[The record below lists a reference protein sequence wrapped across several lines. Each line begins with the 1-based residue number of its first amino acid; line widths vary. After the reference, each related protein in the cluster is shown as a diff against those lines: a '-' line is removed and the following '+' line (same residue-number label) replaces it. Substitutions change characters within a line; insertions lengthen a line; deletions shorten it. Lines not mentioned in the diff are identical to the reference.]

1 MSRAGFRSV
10 VLAVA
15 WRNVHNFFTNPAL
28 IIPAMIFPLFF
39 FTAFAGGLSSVAKV
53 PGFNFPDGYT
63 AFQFV
68 FVLLQAS
75 AFAGV
80 FTGFS
85 VARDFETG
93 FSRRLLLAAPR
104 RGGIVAGYVLAGV
117 TRVLFTYVVI
127 TTVALLVG
135 MKVGGGGVDLFG
147 LYGLAVLVNV
157 AATLWSVGVAMR
169 LRTMQAGP
177 AMQMPVF
184 LVLFVAPVYVPLA
197 LVGGWVHAVAKF
209 NPTTVL
215 LEAGRGLISGGP
227 VKVALAFAIALG
239 LAALFALWS
248 RGGLRSAESAA

>member
-1 MSRAGFRSV
+1 VSRAGFRSV
-10 VLAVA
+10 AIGVA

-28 IIPAMIFPLFF
+28 IVPAMVFPLFF
-39 FTAFAGGLSSVAKV
+39 FTAFAGGLSNVSNV
-53 PGFNFPDGYT
+53 PGFDFPDGYT

-85 VARDFETG
+85 VARDFESG
-93 FSRRLLLAAPR
+93 FSRRLLLAAPN
-104 RGGIVAGYVLAGV
+104 RGAIVAGYVLAAV
-117 TRVLFTYVVI
+117 VRVLFTYVVI

-135 MKVGGGGVDLFG
+135 MKVGGDGVDLFG
-147 LYGLAVLVNV
+147 LYVLAVLVNV
-157 AATLWSVGVAMR
+157 TATLWSLGVAMR

-184 LVLFVAPVYVPLA
+184 LVLFVAPVWVPLE
-197 LVGGWVHAVAKF
+197 LLGGWVHTVAKV

-215 LEAGRGLISGGP
+215 LESGRGFISGEP
-227 VKVALAFAIALG
+227 VKVALAFAIVAG
-239 LAALFALWS
+239 LVSLFALWA

>member
-85 VARDFETG
+85 VARAFATG

-239 LAALFALWS
+239 LAALFSLWS

>member
-53 PGFNFPDGYT
+53 PGFTFPDGYT

-239 LAALFALWS
+239 LAALFSLWS

>member
-10 VLAVA
+10 TLAVA

-28 IIPAMIFPLFF
+28 ILPAMVFPLFF

-53 PGFNFPDGYT
+53 PGFTFPDGYT

-85 VARDFETG
+85 VARDFESG

-117 TRVLFTYVVI
+117 TRVLFTYAVI

-135 MKVGGGGVDLFG
+135 MKVGGDGVDLFG
-147 LYGLAVLVNV
+147 LYGLAVLTNV
-157 AATLWSVGVAMR
+157 ASTLWAVGVAMR

-177 AMQMPVF
+177 AIQMPVF
-184 LVLFVAPVYVPLA
+184 LILFVAPVYVPLA
-197 LVGGWVHAVAKF
+197 LLGGWVHAVAKF

-227 VKVALAFAIALG
+227 IKVALAFAIVLG
-239 LAALFALWS
+239 LGALFALWS